1 MKTKY
6 ILGTLLAVLLVGALL
21 YLSRG
26 HQAPQS
32 QPPLGNLTAQNLAD
46 VKDRFN
52 AAKNDARLLLLMS
65 PT

>member
-1 MKTKY
+1 VKTKY
-6 ILGTLLAVLLVGALL
+6 ILGTLLVGALL
-21 YLSRG
+21 YFSRG

-32 QPPLGNLTAQNLAD
+32 QPPLANLTAQNLAD

-52 AAKNDARLLLLMS
+52 AAKSEARLLLLMS